1 MAFNLDIETRLPPPP
16 AIRSCHN
23 LPEDALLRVLPCNR
37 PVLYADRPY
46 RVRDLPERGVVV
58 FNIYVL

>member
-1 MAFNLDIETRLPPPP
+1 MCVRRLTTTSKRGFHRRQYGRVIIYRGRP
-16 AIRSCHN
+16 ATSF
-23 LPEDALLRVLPCNR
+23 
-37 PVLYADRPY
+37 PVKSTGATNEQY